1 MATQRTATVQR
12 RTRETEIEL
21 TLTVDGTGE
30 SKVETG
36 IPFFDHMLTLFAR
49 HGSFDLQLRA
59 KGDVEVDYHHTVED
73 VGIVLGQA
81 FAQALG
87 DKAGIRRYGF
97 FLLPMDETLAR
108 VVVDLSGRAVL
119 VYKAECAHPFIRDF
133 NLILVK
139 EFFRSFTNAIGA
151 NVHAAIEYGEEPH
164 HIAEALFKGL
174 GRALDVCCQQDPRH
188 AGKVPSTKGSLKG

>member
-1 MATQRTATVQR
+1 MAPKRTATVQR
-12 RTRETEIEL
+12 RTRETDIEL

-30 SKVETG
+30 SNIETG

-49 HGSFDLQLRA
+49 HGSFDLQVRA
-59 KGDVEVDYHHTVED
+59 KGDIEVDYHHTVED

-81 FAQALG
+81 FAEALG

-119 VYKAECAHPFIRDF
+119 VYKAECPHPFIRDF

-151 NVHAAIEYGEEPH
+151 NVHATIEYGEEPH

-174 GRALDVCCQQDPRH
+174 GRALDVCCQIDPRH

>member
-1 MATQRTATVQR
+1 MASQRTATVQR
-12 RTRETEIEL
+12 RTRETDIEL
-21 TLTVDGTGE
+21 TLTIDGTGE
-30 SKVETG
+30 SKIETG

-49 HGSFDLQLRA
+49 HGSFDLQVRA
-59 KGDVEVDYHHTVED
+59 KGDIEVDYHHTVED

-81 FAQALG
+81 FAEALG

-119 VYKAECAHPFIRDF
+119 VYKAECAHPFVRDF

-174 GRALDVCCQQDPRH
+174 GRALDECCKIDPRH

>member
-1 MATQRTATVQR
+1 MATKRTATVQR
-12 RTRETEIEL
+12 RTRETDIEL
-21 TLTVDGTGE
+21 TLVVDGTGE
-30 SKVETG
+30 SKIETG

-49 HGSFDLQLRA
+49 HGSFDLQVRA
-59 KGDVEVDYHHTVED
+59 KGDIEVDYHHTVED

-97 FLLPMDETLAR
+97 FFLPMDETLAR

-119 VYKAECAHPFIRDF
+119 VYSAECAHPFIRDF

-174 GRALDVCCQQDPRH
+174 GRALDVCCQIDARH
-188 AGKVPSTKGSLKG
+188 AGKVPSTKGSLQG

>member
-1 MATQRTATVQR
+1 MAPKRTATVQR
-12 RTRETEIEL
+12 RTRETDIEL
-21 TLTVDGTGE
+21 TLAIDGTGE
-30 SKVETG
+30 SKIETG

-81 FAQALG
+81 FAEALG

-108 VVVDLSGRAVL
+108 VAVDLSGRAVL
-119 VYKAECAHPFIRDF
+119 VYDAECAHPFVRDF

-139 EFFRSFTNAIGA
+139 EFFRAFTNAIGA
-151 NVHAAIEYGEEPH
+151 NVHAKIEYGEEPH
-164 HIAEALFKGL
+164 HIAEALFKCL
-174 GRALDVCCQQDPRH
+174 ARTLDLCCQLDPRH

>member
-1 MATQRTATVQR
+1 MAQKRTATVQR
-12 RTRETEIEL
+12 RTRETDIEL
-21 TLTVDGTGE
+21 TLTIDGTGE
-30 SKVETG
+30 SKIETG

-49 HGSFDLQLRA
+49 HGSFDLQVRA
-59 KGDVEVDYHHTVED
+59 KGDIEVDYHHTVED

-81 FAQALG
+81 FAEALG

-108 VVVDLSGRAVL
+108 IVVDLSGRAVL
-119 VYKAECAHPFIRDF
+119 VYKAECAHPFVRDF

-151 NVHAAIEYGEEPH
+151 NVHATIEYGEEPH

-174 GRALDVCCQQDPRH
+174 GRALDVCCQIDSRH

>member
-1 MATQRTATVQR
+1 MAPKRTATVQR
-12 RTRETEIEL
+12 RTRETDIEL

-30 SKVETG
+30 SKIDTG

-49 HGSFDLQLRA
+49 HGSFDLQVRA

-81 FAQALG
+81 FAEALG

-174 GRALDVCCQQDPRH
+174 GRALDVCCQIDPRH

>member
-12 RTRETEIEL
+12 RTRETDINL
-21 TLTVDGTGE
+21 RLVVDGTGE
-30 SKVETG
+30 SKIETG

-49 HGSFDLQLRA
+49 HGSFNLELTA
-59 KGDVEVDYHHTVED
+59 KGDVAVDYHHTVED

-81 FAQALG
+81 FAEALG

-97 FLLPMDETLAR
+97 FYLPMDETLAR

-119 VYKAECAHPFIRDF
+119 VYRAECAHPFIRDF
-133 NLILVK
+133 NLLLVK
-139 EFFRSFTNAIGA
+139 EFFRAFTNALGA

-174 GRALDVCCQQDPRH
+174 AKALDVACQGDPRS
-188 AGKVPSTKGSLKG
+188 AGRVPSTKGSLKG

>member
-1 MATQRTATVQR
+1 MATNRTATVQR
-12 RTRETEIEL
+12 RTRETDIEL
-21 TLTVDGTGE
+21 TLLVDGTGE
-30 SKVETG
+30 SKIETG

-49 HGSFDLQLRA
+49 HGSFDLQVRA
-59 KGDVEVDYHHTVED
+59 KGDIEVDYHHTVED

-119 VYKAECAHPFIRDF
+119 VYCAECAHPFIRDF

-188 AGKVPSTKGSLKG
+188 AGRVPSTKGSLLG

>member
-1 MATQRTATVQR
+1 MAPKRTATVQR
-12 RTRETEIEL
+12 RTRETDIEL
-21 TLTVDGTGE
+21 TLLVDGTGE
-30 SKVETG
+30 STIETG

-49 HGSFDLQLRA
+49 HGSFDLQVRA
-59 KGDVEVDYHHTVED
+59 KGDIEVDYHHTVED

-97 FLLPMDETLAR
+97 YLLPMDETLAR

-119 VYKAECAHPFIRDF
+119 VYRAECAHPFIRDF

-188 AGKVPSTKGSLKG
+188 AGKVPSTKGSLQG